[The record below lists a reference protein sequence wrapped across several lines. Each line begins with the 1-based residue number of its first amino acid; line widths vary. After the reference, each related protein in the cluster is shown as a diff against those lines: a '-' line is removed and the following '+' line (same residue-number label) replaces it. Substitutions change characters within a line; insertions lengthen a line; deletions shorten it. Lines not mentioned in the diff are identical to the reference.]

1 MKLLD
6 KLKNAL
12 FEEEYVEVEE
22 KKEVKKKEKPIAKK
36 IIVEDKPKKQAPKED
51 LIVEE
56 EKKET
61 KVETPNRDFK
71 FKAILDDDF
80 IDLEEKKEPKPVPK
94 MEPKKEE
101 KPKPVKKE
109 VKETRPLYQGDK
121 KHEEKNLYG
130 SLNDNEIKIHEYGSA
145 SRQKEKKTF
154 HPSPIIS
161 PIYGVLDQNYKKD
174 DIVTKKEVRITS
186 SYKSKNIDVDSV
198 REKAYGNSDDI
209 FEEELT
215 SNKQKEA
222 MKILQQRKYSVEL
235 KAKTALVEALKDDE
249 FKNIYNAFNEE
260 KIALAKDEAF
270 GKDHDKELL
279 KSLKAQLSQRLK
291 QLKLSSIE
299 PVYSCKK
306 CKDEGVVDGKY
317 CDCFKKELKQLLG
330 EDKVNQLKPITSEND
345 ENIQKLVMK
354 IEEVEV

>member
-36 IIVEDKPKKQAPKED
+36 IIVEDKPKTQAPKED

-80 IDLEEKKEPKPVPK
+80 IDLEEKKELKPLPKV
-94 MEPKKEE
+94 EPKKEE
-101 KPKPVKKE
+101 KPKPIKKE

-130 SLNDNEIKIHEYGSA
+130 SLNDNEIKIHEYGSV
-145 SRQKEKKTF
+145 SRQKEKKEF

-161 PIYGVLDQNYKKD
+161 PV
-174 DIVTKKEVRITS
+174 
-186 SYKSKNIDVDSV
+186 
-198 REKAYGNSDDI
+198 
-209 FEEELT
+209 
-215 SNKQKEA
+215 
-222 MKILQQRKYSVEL
+222 
-235 KAKTALVEALKDDE
+235 
-249 FKNIYNAFNEE
+249 
-260 KIALAKDEAF
+260 
-270 GKDHDKELL
+270 
-279 KSLKAQLSQRLK
+279 SL
-291 QLKLSSIE
+291 
-299 PVYSCKK
+299 
-306 CKDEGVVDGKY
+306 
-317 CDCFKKELKQLLG
+317 
-330 EDKVNQLKPITSEND
+330 
-345 ENIQKLVMK
+345 
-354 IEEVEV
+354 

>member
-22 KKEVKKKEKPIAKK
+22 PKPVKKKEKPIAKK

-56 EKKET
+56 EKKEE

-80 IDLEEKKEPKPVPK
+80 IDLEEEKKQKPLPKI
-94 MEPKKEE
+94 EPKKEE
-101 KPKPVKKE
+101 KPKPVKEE
-109 VKETRPLYQGDK
+109 VKETRPLYQGEK
-121 KHEEKNLYG
+121 KTEEKKLYG
-130 SLNDNEIKIHEYGSA
+130 VNNDKEIKIYEYGSA

-209 FEEELT
+209 FEKELT
-215 SNKQKEA
+215 SNKQKEPTKEETEDFVIKEEDSLLDISDDNTPSVA
-222 MKILQQRKYSVEL
+222 KVTMGDAEEYYSDLGLEYNIDYKDVSHEKATGRRTDL
-235 KAKTALVEALKDDE
+235 KNFDEEEPKNDDASIE
-249 FKNIYNAFNEE
+249 DNLFDLIDSMYEE
-260 KIALAKDEAF
+260 KK
-270 GKDHDKELL
+270 
-279 KSLKAQLSQRLK
+279 
-291 QLKLSSIE
+291 
-299 PVYSCKK
+299 
-306 CKDEGVVDGKY
+306 
-317 CDCFKKELKQLLG
+317 G
-330 EDKVNQLKPITSEND
+330 E
-345 ENIQKLVMK
+345 
-354 IEEVEV
+354 

>member
-36 IIVEDKPKKQAPKED
+36 IIVEDKPKKVAPKEE

-56 EKKET
+56 EKEEPKNES
-61 KVETPNRDFK
+61 PNKDFK

-80 IDLEEKKEPKPVPK
+80 IDLEEEKKEKPLPKVEPKPK
-94 MEPKKEE
+94 IEE
-101 KPKPVKKE
+101 KPKPVKQE
-109 VKETRPLYQGDK
+109 VIERPLYQGSK
-121 KHEEKNLYG
+121 KQEEKLYG
-130 SLNDNEIKIHEYGSA
+130 ASPDKEIKIHEYGGA
-145 SRQKEKKTF
+145 FKQHEKKTF

-215 SNKQKEA
+215 SNKQMDSSKDEPLEDDDFVIKEEDSLLD
-222 MKILQQRKYSVEL
+222 ISDDNTPSVEKVTMGDAEEYYSDLGLEYNIDYKDVSHEKATGRRTDL
-235 KAKTALVEALKDDE
+235 KNFDEEESKNDD
-249 FKNIYNAFNEE
+249 A
-260 KIALAKDEAF
+260 
-270 GKDHDKELL
+270 
-279 KSLKAQLSQRLK
+279 
-291 QLKLSSIE
+291 SIE
-299 PVYSCKK
+299 DNLFDLIDSMYDEKK
-306 CKDEGVVDGKY
+306 
-317 CDCFKKELKQLLG
+317 G
-330 EDKVNQLKPITSEND
+330 E
-345 ENIQKLVMK
+345 
-354 IEEVEV
+354 

>member
-36 IIVEDKPKKQAPKED
+36 IIVEDKPKKQTSKED
-51 LIVEE
+51 LIIEE
-56 EKKET
+56 EKKEQ
-61 KVETPNRDFK
+61 KVENPNRDFK

-80 IDLEEKKEPKPVPK
+80 IDLEKKEEPKQLPK
-94 MEPKKEE
+94 TEPKKEE
-101 KPKPVKKE
+101 KPKPIKKE
-109 VKETRPLYQGDK
+109 VKETRPIYQGE
-121 KHEEKNLYG
+121 KHEDKNPYG
-130 SLNDNEIKIHEYGSA
+130 AFNDNEIKIHEYGSA
-145 SRQKEKKTF
+145 SRQKEKKEF

-215 SNKQKEA
+215 SNKQKE
-222 MKILQQRKYSVEL
+222 KIQEEETDDFVIKEEDSLLDISDDNTPSVAKVTVGDAEEYYSDLGLEYNVDYKDISHEKATGRRTDL
-235 KAKTALVEALKDDE
+235 KKFT
-249 FKNIYNAFNEE
+249 EE
-260 KIALAKDEAF
+260 KSKND
-270 GKDHDKELL
+270 DT
-279 KSLKAQLSQRLK
+279 
-291 QLKLSSIE
+291 SIE
-299 PVYSCKK
+299 DNLFDLIDSMYDEKK
-306 CKDEGVVDGKY
+306 
-317 CDCFKKELKQLLG
+317 G
-330 EDKVNQLKPITSEND
+330 E
-345 ENIQKLVMK
+345 
-354 IEEVEV
+354 

>member
-51 LIVEE
+51 LIIEE

-80 IDLEEKKEPKPVPK
+80 IDLEEKKEPKPLPK
-94 MEPKKEE
+94 VEPKKEE
-101 KPKPVKKE
+101 RPKPIKKE

-130 SLNDNEIKIHEYGSA
+130 SLNDNEIKIHEYGSV
-145 SRQKEKKTF
+145 SRQKEKKEF

-174 DIVTKKEVRITS
+174 EIVTKKDVRITS
-186 SYKSKNIDVDSV
+186 SYKPKNIDVDSV

-215 SNKQKEA
+215 SNKQKDYQDNKQEKNTEIREEDSLLDISDDNTPSVA
-222 MKILQQRKYSVEL
+222 KVTVGDAEEYYSDLGLEYNIDYKDASHEKATGRRTDL
-235 KAKTALVEALKDDE
+235 KNFDEEETKNDD
-249 FKNIYNAFNEE
+249 A
-260 KIALAKDEAF
+260 
-270 GKDHDKELL
+270 
-279 KSLKAQLSQRLK
+279 
-291 QLKLSSIE
+291 SIE
-299 PVYSCKK
+299 DNLFDLIDSMY
-306 CKDEGVVDGKY
+306 
-317 CDCFKKELKQLLG
+317 
-330 EDKVNQLKPITSEND
+330 EDKKGE
-345 ENIQKLVMK
+345 
-354 IEEVEV
+354 

>member
-51 LIVEE
+51 LIIEE

-80 IDLEEKKEPKPVPK
+80 IDLEEKKEPKPLPK
-94 MEPKKEE
+94 VEPKKEE
-101 KPKPVKKE
+101 KPKPIKKE

-130 SLNDNEIKIHEYGSA
+130 SLNDNEIKIHEYGSV
-145 SRQKEKKTF
+145 SRQKEKKEF

-174 DIVTKKEVRITS
+174 EIVTKKDVRITS
-186 SYKSKNIDVDSV
+186 SYKPKNIDVDSV

-215 SNKQKEA
+215 SNKQKDYQDNKQEKNTEIREEDSLLDISDDNTPSVA
-222 MKILQQRKYSVEL
+222 KVTVGDAEEYYSDLGLEY
-235 KAKTALVEALKDDE
+235 
-249 FKNIYNAFNEE
+249 NIDYKEE
-260 KIALAKDEAF
+260 KKKKATGRRTDLKNFDEEETKNDDA
-270 GKDHDKELL
+270 
-279 KSLKAQLSQRLK
+279 
-291 QLKLSSIE
+291 SIE
-299 PVYSCKK
+299 DNLFDLIDSMY
-306 CKDEGVVDGKY
+306 
-317 CDCFKKELKQLLG
+317 
-330 EDKVNQLKPITSEND
+330 EDKKGE
-345 ENIQKLVMK
+345 
-354 IEEVEV
+354 

>member
-22 KKEVKKKEKPIAKK
+22 PKPVKKKEKPIAKK

-56 EKKET
+56 EKKEE

-80 IDLEEKKEPKPVPK
+80 IDLEEEKKQKPLPKI
-94 MEPKKEE
+94 EPKKEE

-109 VKETRPLYQGDK
+109 VKETRPLYQGEK
-121 KHEEKNLYG
+121 KTEEKKLYG
-130 SLNDNEIKIHEYGSA
+130 VNNDKEIKIHEYGSA

-215 SNKQKEA
+215 SNKQKETI
-222 MKILQQRKYSVEL
+222 K
-235 KAKTALVEALKDDE
+235 
-249 FKNIYNAFNEE
+249 EE
-260 KIALAKDEAF
+260 
-270 GKDHDKELL
+270 DKETEDFVIKEEESLL
-279 KSLKAQLSQRLK
+279 DISNDNTPSVAKVTMGDAEEYYSDLGLEYNIDYKDVSHEKATGRRTDLKNFDEEEPK
-291 QLKLSSIE
+291 NDDTSIE
-299 PVYSCKK
+299 DNLFDLIDSMYDEKK
-306 CKDEGVVDGKY
+306 
-317 CDCFKKELKQLLG
+317 G
-330 EDKVNQLKPITSEND
+330 E
-345 ENIQKLVMK
+345 
-354 IEEVEV
+354 

>member
-36 IIVEDKPKKQAPKED
+36 IIVEDKPKKQIPKED

-71 FKAILDDDF
+71 FKAILDDNF
-80 IDLEEKKEPKPVPK
+80 IDLEEKKEQKTLPKV
-94 MEPKKEE
+94 EPRIEE
-101 KPKPVKKE
+101 KPKPIKQE
-109 VKETRPLYQGDK
+109 IKETRPLYQGDK
-121 KHEEKNLYG
+121 KQEDKNLYG

-215 SNKQKEA
+215 SNKQKETPKEEDKETDDFVIKEEDSLLDISDNNTPSVA
-222 MKILQQRKYSVEL
+222 KVTMGDAEEYYSDLGLEYNIDYKDVSHEKATGRRTDL
-235 KAKTALVEALKDDE
+235 KNFD
-249 FKNIYNAFNEE
+249 EE
-260 KIALAKDEAF
+260 KP
-270 GKDHDKELL
+270 
-279 KSLKAQLSQRLK
+279 KSDDA
-291 QLKLSSIE
+291 SIE
-299 PVYSCKK
+299 DNLFDLIDSMYDEKK
-306 CKDEGVVDGKY
+306 
-317 CDCFKKELKQLLG
+317 G
-330 EDKVNQLKPITSEND
+330 E
-345 ENIQKLVMK
+345 
-354 IEEVEV
+354 